1 MVGEDRLKR
10 SYYDKG
16 DSCQRAVFGVLGSN
30 PQVIWLDLV
39 TRRTNDREQYWY
51 DCKLRQ
57 QYWYDHK
64 LR

>member
-39 TRRTNDREQYWY
+39 TRRTNERTI
-51 DCKLRQ
+51 LI
-57 QYWYDHK
+57 
-64 LR
+64 